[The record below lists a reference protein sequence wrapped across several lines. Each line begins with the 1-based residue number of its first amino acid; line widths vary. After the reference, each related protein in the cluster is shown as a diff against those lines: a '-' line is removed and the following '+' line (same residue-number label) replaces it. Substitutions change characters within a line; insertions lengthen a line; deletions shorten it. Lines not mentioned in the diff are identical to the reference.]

1 MPGGFRLAGNDWSDG
16 LAVVEK
22 SALVPFSAAQMY
34 GLVSDMERY
43 PQFLPWCSDARLISH
58 DDEQLC
64 GEIEVSRLGV
74 TQRFSTCNRLYPPER
89 MELKL
94 RDGPFHR
101 LEGAWAFTPLRE
113 DACKVAL
120 RLEFEFSGR
129 LIDKAFGAVFG
140 QIANSLVDAFCKRAY
155 EVYGGGRAH

>member
-1 MPGGFRLAGNDWSDG
+1 V
-16 LAVVEK
+16 AVVEK
-22 SALVPFSAAQMY
+22 SALVPFSAAAMFA
-34 GLVSDMERY
+34 LVSDMERY
-43 PQFLPWCSDARLISH
+43 PEFLPWCSGSRLLSRSG
-58 DDEQLC
+58 EELC

-74 TQRFSTCNRLYPPER
+74 TQRFSTCNRLHPPNR
-89 MELKL
+89 MELRL
-94 RDGPFHR
+94 REGPFHR
-101 LEGAWAFTPLRE
+101 LEGAWEFTPLRE

-129 LIDKAFGAVFG
+129 LIDKAFGAVFS